1 MRFFRAYQPPRSA
14 EDEAAA
20 LRLMTIA
27 SRGKAG
33 STPDWASQAPPE
45 STAEAQPQ
53 DFVQ

>member
-20 LRLMTIA
+20 VRLMTIA

-33 STPDWASQAPPE
+33 SAPDWASQPAPE
-45 STAEAQPQ
+45 TTAEAPPP